1 MGGAKAYFK
10 AKANIAK
17 RDKKFEGIGAAVGAL
32 GSIAAITHSKMKT
45 NKEAWE
51 QTERALNIAEEGG
64 YTFEEDILPSEGGNL
79 WERFKG
85 WGKSRFT
92 NPKGDIT
99 GTSPEGKA
107 VTFDLDEIE
116 LAGATGAAY
125 GGNVEKYDIF
135 YDSLYDGRT
144 TGINTVQSPVAK
156 KTSATSKYNWESG
169 PGKNI
174 LNQFQKRYGM
184 MPQEYS
190 QDEFPTFGDAYAAAV
205 GDKADIFQYGLDYFS
220 TGKK

>member
-85 WGKSRFT
+85 WGK
-92 NPKGDIT
+92 
-99 GTSPEGKA
+99 
-107 VTFDLDEIE
+107 VDLLIPREILQEQVLKEKPSHLIWMKLNWQERQVLHMVAMLKSMISFMIVYMMVE
-116 LAGATGAAY
+116 LLVSILY
-125 GGNVEKYDIF
+125 NLQWLRKLLLHQNIIGNLDQEKIY
-135 YDSLYDGRT
+135 
-144 TGINTVQSPVAK
+144 
-156 KTSATSKYNWESG
+156 
-169 PGKNI
+169 
-174 LNQFQKRYGM
+174 
-184 MPQEYS
+184 
-190 QDEFPTFGDAYAAAV
+190 
-205 GDKADIFQYGLDYFS
+205 
-220 TGKK
+220 